1 MGGNIDHLDH
11 RIEILSPHS
20 DDAAICIGGRTLNLK
35 DVPYVS
41 VGVTNIFTVSDHLAS
56 GAGNPENVTKRREE
70 EDRIFARIAGC
81 SLNDLRMLDAPLRGY
96 EECNAHLDIRGDPL
110 EYVVCKNYSREL
122 GTIKELKE
130 RLKGIFPEDTGSK
143 IILYSPLG
151 VGGMKNAH
159 VDHMVTFMAVHELM
173 KEGFFKRV
181 SFYEDLPYAAC
192 DGLLQNR
199 LEELQGVFNDIRPVI
214 FDIDIKEK
222 RRLLNIYKSQIPKG
236 WIEAIEDYSA
246 SLFGQEEKCKGKYYE
261 RIWIPKL

>member
-1 MGGNIDHLDH
+1 MGGNIEHS
-11 RIEILSPHS
+11 IEILSPHS

-41 VGVTNIFTVSDHLAS
+41 VGVTNIFTISDHLAS
-56 GAGNPENVTKRREE
+56 GAGNPEDITKRREE

-81 SLNDLRMLDAPLRGY
+81 PLNDLRMLDAPLRGY
-96 EECNAHLDIRGDPL
+96 KKCNAHLDIRGDPL
-110 EYVVCKNYSREL
+110 DYVVCDDYSRES

-130 RLKGIFPEDTGSK
+130 KLKERFPEDVGSK
-143 IILYSPLG
+143 IILYCPLG
-151 VGGMKNAH
+151 VGGMKKAH

-199 LEELQGVFNDIRPVI
+199 LEELREIFNVIRPVI

-222 RRLLNIYKSQIPKG
+222 RRLLNVYKSQLPKG
-236 WIEAIEDYSA
+236 WVEAIEDYSA
-246 SLFGQEEKCKGKYYE
+246 SLFGQEEKGKEKHYE